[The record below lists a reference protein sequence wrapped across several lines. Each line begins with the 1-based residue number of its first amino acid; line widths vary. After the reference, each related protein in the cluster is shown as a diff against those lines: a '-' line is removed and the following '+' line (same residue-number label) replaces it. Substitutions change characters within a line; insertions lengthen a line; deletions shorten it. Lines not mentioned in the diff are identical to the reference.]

1 VTGLW
6 VDHSYD
12 IGMPV
17 DATSVSFFFSIILFL
32 IKAPKI
38 KAVCLR
44 FSCYFFFSPVILM
57 INFLYNR
64 LCIDR
69 LEI

>member
-1 VTGLW
+1 MTGLW
-6 VDHSYD
+6 VDHSFD

-44 FSCYFFFSPVILM
+44 FSYYFFFFTCD
-57 INFLYNR
+57 IN
-64 LCIDR
+64 D
-69 LEI
+69 